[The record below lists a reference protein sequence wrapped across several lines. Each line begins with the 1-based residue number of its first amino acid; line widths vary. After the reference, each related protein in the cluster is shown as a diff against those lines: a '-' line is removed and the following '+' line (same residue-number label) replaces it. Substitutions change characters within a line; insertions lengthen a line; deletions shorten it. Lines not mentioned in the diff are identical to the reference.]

1 MAPKVEMS
9 EDTMSLAL
17 DGSRMEM
24 YTVLMLSSLMSD
36 DTGRAESVMGG
47 SSCCCRMGL
56 MMVMRSVVDEEMGA
70 AKARL
75 MRRGLTLPSLLRA
88 RLVPTPVWRLLSESL
103 LVSSVMVLTSQ
114 SPPPSTSPASAS
126 DSSGR
131 LVN

>member
-9 EDTMSLAL
+9 EDTMALAL
-17 DGSRMEM
+17 DGSRMEI
-24 YTVLMLSSLMSD
+24 YTVLIVSSLMSD

-56 MMVMRSVVDEEMGA
+56 MVVMRSVVDEEMGT

-88 RLVPTPVWRLLSESL
+88 LFVPTPVWRLLIDSL

-114 SPPPSTSPASAS
+114 SPPPSTSSAS

-131 LVN
+131 

>member
-9 EDTMSLAL
+9 EDTMALAL
-17 DGSRMEM
+17 DGSRMEIC
-24 YTVLMLSSLMSD
+24 TVLMVSSLMSD

-56 MMVMRSVVDEEMGA
+56 MMVMRSVVDEEMGT

-88 RLVPTPVWRLLSESL
+88 LFVPTPVWRLLIDSL
-103 LVSSVMVLTSQ
+103 LESSVMVLTSQ
-114 SPPPSTSPASAS
+114 SPPPSTSSAS

-131 LVN
+131 